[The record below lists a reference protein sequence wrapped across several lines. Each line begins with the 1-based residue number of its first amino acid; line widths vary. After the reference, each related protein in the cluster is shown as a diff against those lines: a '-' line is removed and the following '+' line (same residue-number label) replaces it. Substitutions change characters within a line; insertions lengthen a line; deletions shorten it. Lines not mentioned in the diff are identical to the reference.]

1 MRLRRDKRGDAVG
14 RSGRES
20 SLSGV
25 PGAKFFCEKPGIGT
39 KMKNSLNF
47 VSTCL
52 KVVDTRRPDTF
63 KRTSMFVQVNGY
75 INYRLTD
82 CLFTDHLYHA
92 ALLQLRNYRTG
103 KLVAAYL

>member
-14 RSGRES
+14 RSGREL

-52 KVVDTRRPDTF
+52 KVVDTRRRSQNLALSCTE
-63 KRTSMFVQVNGY
+63 TVGLL
-75 INYRLTD
+75 IN
-82 CLFTDHLYHA
+82 
-92 ALLQLRNYRTG
+92 
-103 KLVAAYL
+103 

>member
-1 MRLRRDKRGDAVG
+1 MRRPRFSRRRSAASGDLLWKSEMRLRRDKRGDAVG

-25 PGAKFFCEKPGIGT
+25 PGAKFLCEKPGIGT

-52 KVVDTRRPDTF
+52 KVVDTRRSPMNNQT
-63 KRTSMFVQVNGY
+63 VNC
-75 INYRLTD
+75 ITCKKEFD
-82 CLFTDHLYHA
+82 V
-92 ALLQLRNYRTG
+92 
-103 KLVAAYL
+103 LVSDLIIG